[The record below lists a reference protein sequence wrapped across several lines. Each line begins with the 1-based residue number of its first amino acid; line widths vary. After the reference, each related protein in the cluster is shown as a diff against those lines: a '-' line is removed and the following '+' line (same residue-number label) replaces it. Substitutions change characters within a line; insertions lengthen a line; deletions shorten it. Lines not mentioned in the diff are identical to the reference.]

1 MNTVREELKHSSDI
15 EEELQQILL
24 PSGGTKKWI
33 SGKPKGIKIDRLLKI
48 RCVKIDPEECPFGR
62 SGSLAKCIGRE
73 GLHST
78 TRRTVGTR
86 DLSERKWCI
95 KWYLQTNTPIHNF
108 GTSLVADC
116 LKDRKDRKS
125 PSPAI

>member
-48 RCVKIDPEECPFGR
+48 RCVKIDPEECPLGR
-62 SGSLAKCIGRE
+62 SGTAKCIALE
-73 GLHST
+73 GLYST
-78 TRRTVGTR
+78 TRTRRSIRGTCPR
-86 DLSERKWCI
+86 
-95 KWYLQTNTPIHNF
+95 
-108 GTSLVADC
+108 
-116 LKDRKDRKS
+116 
-125 PSPAI
+125 